1 MESIELPGSYGETS
15 LFLMAVEPYLL
26 HVIWEV
32 DTDTLKG
39 IQDQFGDELN
49 PVKFMLRFYDV
60 TGILF
65 DGGNAQASFD
75 RGIDLSDKKCYVS
88 LRDAG
93 QAYVAEIGY
102 KKRSGHFCSLARSN
116 VTETPRVA
124 TAPETER
131 HFIPVVEASEKV
143 DEVIGVPRGPLSQEH
158 AIPEKTPAPATCR
171 TSKCEPEK
179 ARPLNRRGVCS
190 LFAVDVLRQGS
201 FANRPGMDAE
211 SPFPPRIL
219 ATQVIQSLY
228 KLEGGIDLTE
238 ISEKKF
244 TAGISS
250 KLDNKDRDV
259 KTLNAQ
265 SLQTAE

>member
-1 MESIELPGSYGETS
+1 LESIELPGSYGETC

-65 DGGNAQASFD
+65 DGGNAQSSFARD
-75 RGIDLSDKKCYVS
+75 IDLSDKKCYVS
-88 LRDAG
+88 LRKAG
-93 QAYVAEIGY
+93 KAYVAVIGY

-116 VTETPRVA
+116 VTETPRVGP
-124 TAPETER
+124 APETER
-131 HFIPVVEASEKV
+131 HFIPVVEASEKA
-143 DEVIGVPRGPLSQEH
+143 DAVIGGPRELLSHEH
-158 AIPEKTPAPATCR
+158 AIPEKTPAPATCWA
-171 TSKCEPEK
+171 SKSEPEK
-179 ARPLNRRGVCS
+179 ALPHNRGGVCS
-190 LFAVDVLRQGS
+190 IFAMDVLRLGS
-201 FANRPGMDAE
+201 LTNRPGMRAE
-211 SPFPPRIL
+211 SLFPPRIF
-219 ATQVIQSLY
+219 ATQVIQKPY
-228 KLEGGIDLTE
+228 KQEGGIDLTE

-250 KLDNKDRDV
+250 KLDNKDKVV
-259 KTLNAQ
+259 KTFNAH
-265 SLQTAE
+265 SLQAAE